1 MKYET
6 MSDRT
11 RQVMIDS
18 FGSLDRSVA
27 LCGGKGSFELRNLRR
42 ESDGSLTRRGG
53 LVPLVTLEG
62 DVRGGT
68 TVLREGVQEHYVV
81 AGNGVYHLT
90 EQDGGMQAAKIG
102 ELTTEQGRVDFACC
116 GGAVLLLDGMEL
128 WTLTREGMV
137 PTEAYVPLYG
147 KDWSPTDI
155 ATHVMNEQ
163 PNLLSRRLRVR
174 YVLGD
179 ATKSVTLSTLVPETV
194 DALLINGEPYEGSI
208 SYSSIAK
215 AVSIGQQMPAGAQ
228 VEVYMTMPAEFAAS
242 RRDITACRRM
252 AAIGQAE
259 QPRMM
264 FYDGADEAS
273 VYLCR
278 AISQAE
284 CDHVRTVVA
293 DMCMLYVTVQ
303 DKITIGD
310 GVHAVTGA
318 CRHYDRS
325 LIFTACG
332 TWMADGEENAEGTLR
347 LIPVNTTLGCS
358 NAGAF
363 LAAGNDPISVHGHRV
378 LRWTSQTDERNEC
391 NALPISL
398 PVETMLPSDFGR
410 STAVCM
416 DEASGEI
423 WFYRPDKQGRVFVY
437 QTTCDGWTS
446 FDGFLPHVVFAFA
459 GGVGIGIGHTLY
471 AVSAEATADT
481 LITEAHPEGERVG
494 IDAEYAGSFAD
505 FGLATQS
512 KRLCTAEV
520 VAACSDQT
528 VQLTLQSVNGRRQH
542 VLMRGD
548 GNEISVMRRR
558 TGMGRV
564 RFVRLGV
571 RTDHDGPMRLYAIR
585 LNARGGA

>member
-11 RQVMIDS
+11 RQVVIDS

-81 AGNGVYHLT
+81 AGSGVYHLS
-90 EQDGGMQAAKIG
+90 EQDNGMNAVRIG
-102 ELTTEQGRVDFACC
+102 SLTTVEGQVDFACFS
-116 GGAVLLLDGMEL
+116 GTVLLLDGAQL
-128 WTLTREGMV
+128 WTLTPESMT

-147 KDWSPTDI
+147 KDWSPTDLT
-155 ATHVMNEQ
+155 THVMNEP

-174 YVLGD
+174 YTLTD
-179 ATKSVTLSTLVPETV
+179 ATKNVTLSTLVPDSI
-194 DALLINGEPYEGSI
+194 DAILINGKRYEGNP
-208 SYSSIAK
+208 SYSPISCL
-215 AVSIGQQMPAGAQ
+215 VSIGNEMPAGAQ
-228 VEVYMTMPAEFAAS
+228 VEVYMTMPADFAAARS
-242 RRDITACRRM
+242 DVTTCRRM

-259 QPRMM
+259 RPRMM
-264 FYDGADEAS
+264 FYCGADAAS
-273 VYLCR
+273 VYLSR
-278 AISQAE
+278 AISQTE
-284 CDHVRTVVA
+284 CDRIRTAVA
-293 DMCMLYVTVQ
+293 DACMLYVTEQ

-310 GVHAVTGA
+310 GIHAVTGA

-332 TWMADGEENAEGTLR
+332 TWMADGEENADGTLK
-347 LIPVNTTLGCS
+347 LTSINTTQGCS
-358 NAGAF
+358 HAGAF
-363 LAAGNDPISVHGHRV
+363 LTVGNDPITVHGHCV
-378 LRWTSQTDERNEC
+378 LRWNSKTDERDEC
-391 NALPISL
+391 NAAPISM
-398 PVETMLPSDFGR
+398 PIETMLPSDFGR
-410 STAVCM
+410 SAAVCM

-459 GGVGIGIGHTLY
+459 GGVGVGIGHTLY

-512 KRLCTAEV
+512 KRLGAAEV
-520 VAACSDQT
+520 VASCKDHT
-528 VQLTLQSVNGRRQH
+528 VHLTLQSVNGRRQR
-542 VLMRGD
+542 VPMGGD
-548 GNEISVMRRR
+548 GNEISLMRRR
-558 TGMGRV
+558 TTLGRV
-564 RFVRLGV
+564 RFVRIGLHA
-571 RTDHDGPMRLYAIR
+571 DHDGPMRLYAIR
-585 LNARGGA
+585 LSARGGE

>member
-11 RQVMIDS
+11 RQVVIDS

-27 LCGGKGSFELRNLRR
+27 LCGGKGSFELRNLRCER
-42 ESDGSLTRRGG
+42 DGSLTRRGG
-53 LVPLVTLEG
+53 LVPLITLDG
-62 DVRGGT
+62 TVRGGT
-68 TVLREGVQEHYVV
+68 TILREGVQEHYVV
-81 AGNGVYHLT
+81 AGSGVYHLS
-90 EQDGGMQAAKIG
+90 EEDGDMQATKIG
-102 ELTTEQGRVDFACC
+102 ELTTEEGEVNFACC
-116 GGAVLLLDGMEL
+116 GGAVLLLDGAQL
-128 WTLTREGMV
+128 WTLTSERMA

-147 KDWSPTDI
+147 KDWSPTDV
-155 ATHVMNEQ
+155 ATHAMHES

-179 ATKSVTLSTLVPETV
+179 ATKSVTLSTLVPEKV
-194 DALLINGEPYEGSI
+194 DALLINGEPYGGSI
-208 SYSSIAK
+208 SYSSIAR
-215 AVSIGQQMPAGAQ
+215 AVSIGQEMPAGAQ
-228 VEVYMTMPAEFAAS
+228 VEVYMTMPAEFAALRS
-242 RRDITACRRM
+242 DVTACRRM

-264 FYDGADEAS
+264 FYDGTDGAS
-273 VYLCR
+273 IYLGR
-278 AISQAE
+278 VIPQAE

-293 DMCMLYVTVQ
+293 DACMLYVREH

-310 GVHAVTGA
+310 GTHAVTGA

-332 TWMADGEENAEGTLR
+332 TWMADGEENADGTLK

-363 LAAGNDPISVHGHRV
+363 LAVGNAPVSVYGHSV
-378 LRWTSQTDERNEC
+378 LRWNSRTDERDEC
-391 NALPISL
+391 NAMAISM

-410 STAVCM
+410 SATVCL
-416 DEASGEI
+416 DEENGDI
-423 WFYRPDKQGRVFVY
+423 WFYRPDRQGRIFVY
-437 QTTCDGWTS
+437 QTVCEGWTS
-446 FDGFLPHVVFAFA
+446 FDGFAPHVVFAFA
-459 GGVGIGIGHTLY
+459 GRIGIGIGQTLY
-471 AVSAEATADT
+471 VMSEEATADT
-481 LITEAHPEGERVG
+481 LITEAHPEGVRVG

-512 KRLCTAEV
+512 KRLCAAEV
-520 VAACSDQT
+520 VAACGDQT
-528 VQLTLQSVNGRRQH
+528 VQLMLQSVNGRRQR
-542 VLMRGD
+542 VPLQGD

-571 RTDHDGPMRLYAIR
+571 QADHDGPMRLYAIR